1 MKKKTRLVL
10 IVVFF
15 TLFQILAILNWDGG
29 CRAWPSNSFLPVPK
43 EMLYRI
49 IILILWIDIAIV
61 LGVLIERWYYILPL
75 FLNPILE
82 SLLSPAGFDF
92 LRKFTFREIWECD
105 YYLYNVISS
114 LGGFVVCS
122 FLLVMLLLRLFIL
135 DPMELSRRCQ
145 GDGSPD
151 NRNKETKGSK

>member
-10 IVVFF
+10 IVGFL

-29 CRAWPSNSFLPVPK
+29 CRAWPSTSFLPIPK

-61 LGVLIERWYYILPL
+61 LGVLIEHWYYILPL

-92 LRKFTFREIWECD
+92 LKKYEFSEIWGCD

-114 LGGFVVCS
+114 LGGLVVCS
-122 FLLVMLLLRLFIL
+122 FLLVMLVIRLCIL
-135 DPMELSRRCQ
+135 DPLEKRR
-145 GDGSPD
+145 
-151 NRNKETKGSK
+151 